1 MVPSAS
7 PTQQSSS
14 HSRDIPC
21 PHKGVND
28 DESQRCNCFI
38 RNGVNAI
45 SEAKGSNTT
54 TGPVTHSGDI
64 SITGKSHKKKPDK
77 MKETQQII
85 IMDNVISLTM
95 YTGPYSSYTGSI
107 KRDLE
112 YSRATSVHGL

>member
-1 MVPSAS
+1 M
-7 PTQQSSS
+7 TS
-14 HSRDIPC
+14 HSGVTVSSGTEEIP
-21 PHKGVND
+21 
-28 DESQRCNCFI
+28 SQRLKVATLPLDLPC
-38 RNGVNAI
+38 
-45 SEAKGSNTT
+45 S
-54 TGPVTHSGDI
+54 GPVTHSGDI